1 MYRPAYGPPIRGF
14 IFGSP
19 IYVFFLKKTQRSVLF
34 FYIRIGTPG
43 PTYVSLLTIL
53 YIFKL
58 FYMLLYIIFIVIIYL
73 TDTYICKKT
82 ISHILLTYKNN
93 FLTNKIL
100 DCFGTKI
107 LVIVYKSLVRFK
119 DECNNITY
127 YLNICITKCSAPF
140 YFLITLMRPPQ
151 HYNQNKPNKIMY
163 FEKVQMACNFL
174 GNKINGLHGRYNIC
188 SPSSAN
194 GCNSKKRSN

>member
-19 IYVFFLKKTQRSVLF
+19 IYVFFFKKTQRSILF
-34 FYIRIGTPG
+34 FYIRIGTPR

-100 DCFGTKI
+100 HYFGTKI

-127 YLNICITKCSAPF
+127 YLNIFITKCSAPF
-140 YFLITLMRPPQ
+140 YFLITLLAQ
-151 HYNQNKPNKIMY
+151 PNI
-163 FEKVQMACNFL
+163 
-174 GNKINGLHGRYNIC
+174 IIRI
-188 SPSSAN
+188 SPAKS
-194 GCNSKKRSN
+194 CI

>member
-1 MYRPAYGPPIRGF
+1 MRNPRPRMGGPLACLYFLEGRHVSTGLWASHPSFYFSKNI
-14 IFGSP
+14 GSP
-19 IYVFFLKKTQRSVLF
+19 IYVFLKKTQRFVLF
-34 FYIRIGTPG
+34 FYIRIGTPA

-58 FYMLLYIIFIVIIYL
+58 FYMLLYIIVIVIIYL

-93 FLTNKIL
+93 FLTIKYWIFL
-100 DCFGTKI
+100 ATKI

-127 YLNICITKCSAPF
+127 SLNIFIIKRSATF
-140 YFLITLMRPPQ
+140 YFLITLLAQ
-151 HYNQNKPNKIMY
+151 PNI
-163 FEKVQMACNFL
+163 
-174 GNKINGLHGRYNIC
+174 IIRI
-188 SPSSAN
+188 SPAKS
-194 GCNSKKRSN
+194 CI

>member
-1 MYRPAYGPPIRGF
+1 MYFLRPSCIDRPMDLPSEVLFLAAQFMY
-14 IFGSP
+14 
-19 IYVFFLKKTQRSVLF
+19 FLKKTQRSVLF

-43 PTYVSLLTIL
+43 TTDVSLLTTL

-119 DECNNITY
+119 DQCNNKSLIYIYT
-127 YLNICITKCSAPF
+127 TKYSAPV
-140 YFLITLMRPPQ
+140 YFLITLLAQ
-151 HYNQNKPNKIMY
+151 PNI
-163 FEKVQMACNFL
+163 
-174 GNKINGLHGRYNIC
+174 IIRI
-188 SPSSAN
+188 SPAKSCISRK
-194 GCNSKKRSN
+194 CKWPVIF

>member
-1 MYRPAYGPPIRGF
+1 MRSPRPRIGGPVCIFLGPSCIDRPMDLPFEVLFLAAQF
-14 IFGSP
+14 I
-19 IYVFFLKKTQRSVLF
+19 YFFEKMQRSVLF
-34 FYIRIGTPG
+34 FYIRIGMPG
-43 PTYVSLLTIL
+43 TTYVSLLTIL

-127 YLNICITKCSAPF
+127 YLNIFITKCSALF
-140 YFLITLMRPPQ
+140 YFLITLLAQ
-151 HYNQNKPNKIMY
+151 PNI
-163 FEKVQMACNFL
+163 
-174 GNKINGLHGRYNIC
+174 IIRI
-188 SPSSAN
+188 SPAKSRISRK
-194 GCNSKKRSN
+194 CKWPVIF

>member
-1 MYRPAYGPPIRGF
+1 MRSPRPRMGGPVC
-14 IFGSP
+14 IFLGPSCIDRP
-19 IYVFFLKKTQRSVLF
+19 MDLHPRFYFWQPNLCIFLKKTQKSVLF

-127 YLNICITKCSAPF
+127 YLNIFITKCLTPF
-140 YFLITLMRPPQ
+140 YFLITLLAQ
-151 HYNQNKPNKIMY
+151 PNIIIR
-163 FEKVQMACNFL
+163 
-174 GNKINGLHGRYNIC
+174 INPAKSCISRKCKWLVIF
-188 SPSSAN
+188 
-194 GCNSKKRSN
+194 

>member
-1 MYRPAYGPPIRGF
+1 MDLP
-14 IFGSP
+14 SE
-19 IYVFFLKKTQRSVLF
+19 VLFFLKHRQPNLCICLKKTQRSVLF
-34 FYIRIGTPG
+34 FYIRTRTPG

-58 FYMLLYIIFIVIIYL
+58 FCILLYIIVIVIIYL
-73 TDTYICKKT
+73 TDTYICKKKT

-107 LVIVYKSLVRFK
+107 LVIVYKSLVRLK

-127 YLNICITKCSAPF
+127 YLNIFITKCSAPS
-140 YFLITLMRPPQ
+140 YFLITLLAQPNIIIRINTAKSCISRKCKRPV
-151 HYNQNKPNKIMY
+151 I
-163 FEKVQMACNFL
+163 F
-174 GNKINGLHGRYNIC
+174 
-188 SPSSAN
+188 
-194 GCNSKKRSN
+194 

>member
-1 MYRPAYGPPIRGF
+1 
-14 IFGSP
+14 
-19 IYVFFLKKTQRSVLF
+19 
-34 FYIRIGTPG
+34 
-43 PTYVSLLTIL
+43 
-53 YIFKL
+53 
-58 FYMLLYIIFIVIIYL
+58 MLLYIIFIVIIYL

-127 YLNICITKCSAPF
+127 YLNIFITKCSAPV
-140 YFLITLMRPPQ
+140 YFLITLLRPTQ
-151 HYNQNKPNKIMY
+151 HYNQNQPSKIVY

-174 GNKINGLHGRYNIC
+174 GNKINGPHGRYIIC
-188 SPSSAN
+188 SPSPAN
-194 GCNSKKRSN
+194 GCNSKKKIKLTVNSTAQRKRL

>member
-1 MYRPAYGPPIRGF
+1 MYRPAYGPPIRDF
-14 IFGSP
+14 TFGSP
-19 IYVFFLKKTQRSVLF
+19 IYVFFWRKRRCLF
-34 FYIRIGTPG
+34 YFYIRIGTPG
-43 PTYVSLLTIL
+43 PTYVSILTIL

-73 TDTYICKKT
+73 TDIYICKKT
-82 ISHILLTYKNN
+82 ISQILLTYKNN

-127 YLNICITKCSAPF
+127 YLNIFITKCSALF
-140 YFLITLMRPPQ
+140 YFLITLLDQ
-151 HYNQNKPNKIMY
+151 PNI
-163 FEKVQMACNFL
+163 
-174 GNKINGLHGRYNIC
+174 IIRI
-188 SPSSAN
+188 SPAKS
-194 GCNSKKRSN
+194 CI